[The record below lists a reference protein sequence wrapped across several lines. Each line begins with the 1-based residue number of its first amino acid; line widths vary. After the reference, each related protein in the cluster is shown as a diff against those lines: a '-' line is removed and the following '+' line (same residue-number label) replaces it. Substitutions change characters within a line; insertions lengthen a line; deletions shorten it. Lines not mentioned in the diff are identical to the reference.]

1 MWQGS
6 QTLAPAPP
14 AWPAGNE
21 RAFLRCFR
29 CLRCLRRVRWSALIA
44 LTALIALAAGA
55 CRADP
60 QPDRQPVPLGAE
72 AEWVWLLA
80 AKHGLDAER
89 AQLAALG
96 GAGASPAPPPPP
108 ATAAAAG
115 APPSPRDRLAREVD
129 ALAQQFGRRLV
140 AYINA
145 NPPVEGAPLAPR
157 QLAAIRMK
165 SDEEIAAAHEFI
177 ARGGDYRRACEIYE
191 AALAGDPQNPRL
203 REELARA
210 QAARYMS
217 AGRFARAAPGMTAEQ
232 VRAVL
237 GPPNV
242 HDVHSFADQG
252 VVGWF
257 YSTDASGA
265 AAAVWFEKRAG
276 TLTVYRCDWNALP
289 APSPPPPATGA
300 TGKPLSRTV
309 VGQSPRE
316 SPTPPAP
323 LGRGVPREP
332 TSDFG
337 TPRPKGAGGVG
348 LSRTD
353 PRPP

>member
-6 QTLAPAPP
+6 QTLAPAP
-14 AWPAGNE
+14 
-21 RAFLRCFR
+21 FR
-29 CLRCLRRVRWSALIA
+29 PW
-44 LTALIALAAGA
+44 LAAMLAAAPLVLAAMAAMAAGG

-60 QPDRQPVPLGAE
+60 RPDPLPGRLGAE
-72 AEWVWLLA
+72 SEWAWLQA
-80 AKHGLDAER
+80 AKSRLDAER

-96 GAGASPAPPPPP
+96 GAGAAPAPPP
-108 ATAAAAG
+108 AAATG
-115 APPSPRDRLAREVD
+115 ALSPRERLAREVD

-145 NPPVEGAPLAPR
+145 NPPVEGAPLAAR

-217 AGRFARAAPGMTAEQ
+217 AGRFALAVPGMTAEQ
-232 VRAVL
+232 VRAAL
-237 GPPNV
+237 GPPNA
-242 HDVHSFADQG
+242 HDVRGFPDQG

-257 YSTDASGA
+257 YPTNASGA

-276 TLTVYRCDWNALP
+276 TLTVYRCDWQALP
-289 APSPPPPATGA
+289 APSPPPPTPVARPTAASGAGATGA
-300 TGKPLSRTV
+300 AGTNGVAGRTG
-309 VGQSPRE
+309 PR
-316 SPTPPAP
+316 
-323 LGRGVPREP
+323 
-332 TSDFG
+332 
-337 TPRPKGAGGVG
+337 
-348 LSRTD
+348 
-353 PRPP
+353 

>member
-1 MWQGS
+1 
-6 QTLAPAPP
+6 
-14 AWPAGNE
+14 
-21 RAFLRCFR
+21 
-29 CLRCLRRVRWSALIA
+29 VRWAALIA

-55 CRADP
+55 CRAGKR
-60 QPDRQPVPLGAE
+60 PDRQPVRLGAE

-80 AKHGLDAER
+80 AKRGLDAER
-89 AQLAALG
+89 ARLAALG
-96 GAGASPAPPPPP
+96 GAGAPPAPPP
-108 ATAAAAG
+108 AAAAG
-115 APPSPRDRLAREVD
+115 ALSPRDRLAREVD

-203 REELARA
+203 REELTRA
-210 QAARYMS
+210 QSARYMS

-232 VRAVL
+232 VRAAL

-257 YSTDASGA
+257 YPTDASGA

-289 APSPPPPATGA
+289 APSPPPAPAPAPGAGGLIGTTGA
-300 TGKPLSRTV
+300 TGST
-309 VGQSPRE
+309 GGD
-316 SPTPPAP
+316 AP
-323 LGRGVPREP
+323 
-332 TSDFG
+332 
-337 TPRPKGAGGVG
+337 
-348 LSRTD
+348 
-353 PRPP
+353 

>member
-1 MWQGS
+1 
-6 QTLAPAPP
+6 
-14 AWPAGNE
+14 
-21 RAFLRCFR
+21 
-29 CLRCLRRVRWSALIA
+29 VRWAALIALTA

-60 QPDRQPVPLGAE
+60 RPDRQPVRLGAE
-72 AEWVWLLA
+72 AEWAWLLA
-80 AKHGLDAER
+80 AKRGLDAER

-96 GAGASPAPPPPP
+96 GAGASPAPPPG
-108 ATAAAAG
+108 AAADG
-115 APPSPRDRLAREVD
+115 ALSPRDRLAREVD

-232 VRAVL
+232 VRAAL

-257 YSTDASGA
+257 YPRDASGA

-309 VGQSPRE
+309 VG
-316 SPTPPAP
+316 
-323 LGRGVPREP
+323 
-332 TSDFG
+332 
-337 TPRPKGAGGVG
+337 
-348 LSRTD
+348 

>member
-1 MWQGS
+1 
-6 QTLAPAPP
+6 
-14 AWPAGNE
+14 
-21 RAFLRCFR
+21 
-29 CLRCLRRVRWSALIA
+29 VRWA
-44 LTALIALAAGA
+44 ALIALALLIALAAAA
-55 CRADP
+55 CHADP
-60 QPDRQPVPLGAE
+60 RPDRQPAPPGAE
-72 AEWVWLLA
+72 AEWAWLLA
-80 AKHGLDAER
+80 AKQRLDAER

-96 GAGASPAPPPPP
+96 GAGEAPAAPAPAPG
-108 ATAAAAG
+108 AAAA
-115 APPSPRDRLAREVD
+115 AEALSPRDRLAREAD

-145 NPPVEGAPLAPR
+145 NPPVEGAPLAAR

-177 ARGGDYRRACEIYE
+177 ARGGDYRRAWEIYE

-232 VRAVL
+232 VRAAL

-257 YSTDASGA
+257 YPRDASGT

-276 TLTVYRCDWNALP
+276 KLTVYRCDWNALP
-289 APSPPPPATGA
+289 APSPPPVSPAPATDATGA
-300 TGKPLSRTV
+300 TGKALNRTV
-309 VGQSPRE
+309 VD
-316 SPTPPAP
+316 P
-323 LGRGVPREP
+323 L
-332 TSDFG
+332 
-337 TPRPKGAGGVG
+337 AGGVG
-348 LSRTD
+348 VSRTD
-353 PRPP
+353 PPPP

>member
-1 MWQGS
+1 
-6 QTLAPAPP
+6 
-14 AWPAGNE
+14 
-21 RAFLRCFR
+21 
-29 CLRCLRRVRWSALIA
+29 VRWA
-44 LTALIALAAGA
+44 ALIALALLIALAAAA
-55 CRADP
+55 CHADP
-60 QPDRQPVPLGAE
+60 RPDRQPVRPGAE
-72 AEWVWLLA
+72 AEWAWLLA
-80 AKHGLDAER
+80 AKHRLDAER

-96 GAGASPAPPPPP
+96 GDSTAPAPPPPP
-108 ATAAAAG
+108 GAAAA
-115 APPSPRDRLAREVD
+115 AEALSPRDRLAREAD

-145 NPPVEGAPLAPR
+145 NPPVEGAPLAAR

-177 ARGGDYRRACEIYE
+177 ARGGDFRRACEIYE

-232 VRAVL
+232 VRAAL

-257 YSTDASGA
+257 YPRDASGA
-265 AAAVWFEKRAG
+265 AAAVWFEQRAG
-276 TLTVYRCDWNALP
+276 KLTAYRCDWNALP
-289 APSPPPPATGA
+289 APSPPPASPVPPAATGPKTA
-300 TGKPLSRTV
+300 LT
-309 VGQSPRE
+309 
-316 SPTPPAP
+316 
-323 LGRGVPREP
+323 
-332 TSDFG
+332 FG
-337 TPRPKGAGGVG
+337 
-348 LSRTD
+348 SS
-353 PRPP
+353 

>member
-1 MWQGS
+1 
-6 QTLAPAPP
+6 
-14 AWPAGNE
+14 
-21 RAFLRCFR
+21 
-29 CLRCLRRVRWSALIA
+29 VRWAAPIA
-44 LTALIALAAGA
+44 LALLIALAAAA
-55 CRADP
+55 CHADP
-60 QPDRQPVPLGAE
+60 RPDRQPARPGAE
-72 AEWVWLLA
+72 AEWAWLLA
-80 AKHGLDAER
+80 AKQRLDAER

-96 GAGASPAPPPPP
+96 GAGEAPAAPAPSPG
-108 ATAAAAG
+108 AAAEAL
-115 APPSPRDRLAREVD
+115 SPRDRLAREAD

-145 NPPVEGAPLAPR
+145 NPPVEGAPLAAR

-232 VRAVL
+232 VRAAL

-257 YSTDASGA
+257 YPRDASGT

-276 TLTVYRCDWNALP
+276 KLTVYRCDWDALP
-289 APSPPPPATGA
+289 APSPPPVSPAPATDATGATGTTGATGA
-300 TGKPLSRTV
+300 TGKALNRTV
-309 VGQSPRE
+309 LG
-316 SPTPPAP
+316 P
-323 LGRGVPREP
+323 L
-332 TSDFG
+332 
-337 TPRPKGAGGVG
+337 AGGAG

-353 PRPP
+353 PPPP

>member
-1 MWQGS
+1 MA
-6 QTLAPAPP
+6 LA
-14 AWPAGNE
+14 
-21 RAFLRCFR
+21 
-29 CLRCLRRVRWSALIA
+29 
-44 LTALIALAAGA
+44 ALAAGA
-55 CRADP
+55 CRGNP
-60 QPDRQPVPLGAE
+60 QPDRQPARLGAE
-72 AEWVWLLA
+72 AEWAWLLA
-80 AKHGLDAER
+80 AKRRLDAGR
-89 AQLAALG
+89 AQLEALG
-96 GAGASPAPPPPP
+96 GAGAAAAPPPPP
-108 ATAAAAG
+108 VAAAAG
-115 APPSPRDRLAREVD
+115 ALSPRDRLAREVD

-145 NPPVEGAPLAPR
+145 NPPVEGAPLAAR

-232 VRAVL
+232 VRAAL
-237 GPPNV
+237 GPPNA

-257 YSTDASGA
+257 YARDASGA

-276 TLTVYRCDWNALP
+276 KLTVYRCDWNALP
-289 APSPPPPATGA
+289 APSPPPT
-300 TGKPLSRTV
+300 
-309 VGQSPRE
+309 
-316 SPTPPAP
+316 PAP
-323 LGRGVPREP
+323 
-332 TSDFG
+332 
-337 TPRPKGAGGVG
+337 AA
-348 LSRTD
+348 RTTAQ
-353 PRPP
+353 PS

>member
-6 QTLAPAPP
+6 QTLAA
-14 AWPAGNE
+14 
-21 RAFLRCFR
+21 
-29 CLRCLRRVRWSALIA
+29 AL
-44 LTALIALAAGA
+44 LVLAAMAAGGCGA
-55 CRADP
+55 AP
-60 QPDRQPVPLGAE
+60 QPDPLPGRLGAE
-72 AEWVWLLA
+72 AEWAWLQA
-80 AKHGLDAER
+80 AKRSLDAER

-96 GAGASPAPPPPP
+96 GAGAAPAPPPG
-108 ATAAAAG
+108 AAAAG
-115 APPSPRDRLAREVD
+115 APSPRERLAREVD

-145 NPPVEGAPLAPR
+145 NPPVEGAPLAAR

-217 AGRFARAAPGMTAEQ
+217 AGRFALAVPGMTAEQ
-232 VRAVL
+232 VRAAL
-237 GPPNV
+237 GSPNA
-242 HDVHSFADQG
+242 HDVRGFPGQG

-257 YSTDASGA
+257 YPTDASGA

-289 APSPPPPATGA
+289 APSPPPPPTPAARPTAASGSSGA
-300 TGKPLSRTV
+300 TGVAGRT
-309 VGQSPRE
+309 
-316 SPTPPAP
+316 
-323 LGRGVPREP
+323 
-332 TSDFG
+332 
-337 TPRPKGAGGVG
+337 GG
-348 LSRTD
+348 
-353 PRPP
+353 

>member
-14 AWPAGNE
+14 ATPAGNE
-21 RAFLRCFR
+21 RAV
-29 CLRCLRRVRWSALIA
+29 LRCLRWPLWARRVRWAALIA
-44 LTALIALAAGA
+44 LAALAAGA
-55 CRADP
+55 CRAEP
-60 QPDRQPVPLGAE
+60 QPDRQPVRLGAQ
-72 AEWVWLLA
+72 AEWAWLLA
-80 AKHGLDAER
+80 AKRRLDAER

-96 GAGASPAPPPPP
+96 GAGAAPAPPPPP

-145 NPPVEGAPLAPR
+145 NPPVEGAPLAAL

-165 SDEEIAAAHEFI
+165 SDEEIAAAHELI

-210 QAARYMS
+210 QAARYLS

-232 VRAVL
+232 VRAAL

-252 VVGWF
+252 MVGWF
-257 YSTDASGA
+257 YPRDASGT

-276 TLTVYRCDWNALP
+276 KLTVYRCDWNALP
-289 APSPPPPATGA
+289 APSPPPAPAARKTGASGLNGTTGA
-300 TGKPLSRTV
+300 TG
-309 VGQSPRE
+309 
-316 SPTPPAP
+316 PAP
-323 LGRGVPREP
+323 
-332 TSDFG
+332 
-337 TPRPKGAGGVG
+337 
-348 LSRTD
+348 
-353 PRPP
+353 

>member
-1 MWQGS
+1 M
-6 QTLAPAPP
+6 
-14 AWPAGNE
+14 
-21 RAFLRCFR
+21 
-29 CLRCLRRVRWSALIA
+29 
-44 LTALIALAAGA
+44 LIALAAAA
-55 CRADP
+55 CHADP
-60 QPDRQPVPLGAE
+60 RPDRQPARPGAE
-72 AEWVWLLA
+72 AEWAWLLA
-80 AKHGLDAER
+80 AKHRLDAER
-89 AQLAALG
+89 AQLGALG
-96 GAGASPAPPPPP
+96 GDSAAPAPPLPPG
-108 ATAAAAG
+108 TAAAAE
-115 APPSPRDRLAREVD
+115 ALSPSRDRLAREAD

-145 NPPVEGAPLAPR
+145 NPPVEGAPLAAR

-210 QAARYMS
+210 RAARYMS

-232 VRAVL
+232 VRAAL

-242 HDVHSFADQG
+242 YDVHSFADQG

-257 YSTDASGA
+257 YPRDASGT

-276 TLTVYRCDWNALP
+276 KLTVYRCDWNALP
-289 APSPPPPATGA
+289 APSPPPVSSAPAAGA
-300 TGKPLSRTV
+300 TGKALNRTV
-309 VGQSPRE
+309 VGPF
-316 SPTPPAP
+316 A
-323 LGRGVPREP
+323 
-332 TSDFG
+332 
-337 TPRPKGAGGVG
+337 
-348 LSRTD
+348 D

>member
-1 MWQGS
+1 MWQDS

-14 AWPAGNE
+14 APPAPPAGND
-21 RAFLRCFR
+21 RAFLRC
-29 CLRCLRRVRWSALIA
+29 LRWLRWPRRVRWAALIA

-55 CRADP
+55 CRAGK
-60 QPDRQPVPLGAE
+60 QPDRRQVRLGAE

-80 AKHGLDAER
+80 AKRGLDAER

-96 GAGASPAPPPPP
+96 GASASPAPPP
-108 ATAAAAG
+108 ATAAAGG

-217 AGRFARAAPGMTAEQ
+217 VGRFARAAPGMTSEQ
-232 VRAVL
+232 VRAAL

-257 YSTDASGA
+257 YPRDASGA
-265 AAAVWFEKRAG
+265 AAAIWFEKRAG

-300 TGKPLSRTV
+300 TGD
-309 VGQSPRE
+309 
-316 SPTPPAP
+316 AP
-323 LGRGVPREP
+323 
-332 TSDFG
+332 
-337 TPRPKGAGGVG
+337 
-348 LSRTD
+348 
-353 PRPP
+353 